1 MRYWEVLLSFG
12 IDSAKRWKIQPR
24 IVVSRE
30 LMTPYLH
37 SSYSRYSYEQLMKE
51 KEQWGI
57 LDKMPG
63 PFSLLDLVSRATIN
77 RLQDI
82 LRI

>member
-1 MRYWEVLLSFG
+1 MEDTTSNC
-12 IDSAKRWKIQPR
+12 SEPR
-24 IVVSRE
+24 IDDTVS
-30 LMTPYLH
+30 
-37 SSYSRYSYEQLMKE
+37 SQLLFPLFLRTTMKE

-63 PFSLLDLVSRATIN
+63 PFSLLDLVSRATIKG
-77 RLQDI
+77 LQDI